1 MALGYATDIRELFDT
16 PRFET
21 MEELDLIRPKSGDKR
36 AYAKNKK
43 QIQHLRA

>member
-1 MALGYATDIRELFDT
+1 MPRIYGNYT

-21 MEELDLIRPKSGDKR
+21 MEELDLIRRKSGDKK

-43 QIQHLRA
+43 Q